1 MKYQQIY
8 TDEDWYGNA
17 HQGRCPGTRLYP
29 QYKGWLKGKI
39 LDIGCGRG
47 HTVELLR
54 QEGFVCDGIDQVN
67 INQDMLV
74 GDITKPLCLDS
85 ENYTTCLCI
94 DVIEH
99 IPEEIIE
106 GLFDNFKLFDRQIF
120 SIHNGPSVY
129 KGEELHVNK
138 KSFDEWE
145 QVVRQHFN
153 LLDKKIIHVQQILFH
168 TSLKKE

>member
-1 MKYQQIY
+1 MDYQQIY

-17 HQGRCPGTRLYP
+17 NKGRCPGNRLYP
-29 QYKGWLKGKI
+29 QYKDWLKGKI

-54 QEGFVCDGIDQVN
+54 REGFECDGIDLIN

-74 GDITKPLCLDS
+74 GDITKPFCFDI

-106 GLFDNFKLFDRQIF
+106 GLFDNFKQFDRQIF

-138 KSFDEWE
+138 KPFDTW
-145 QVVRQHFN
+145 RSDLSQHFN
-153 LLDKKIIHVQQILFH
+153 IIHEIVIH
-168 TSLKKE
+168 KEQTLYYSESTI

>member
-1 MKYQQIY
+1 MNYQQIY

-17 HQGRCPGTRLYP
+17 DQGRCPGTRLYP

-54 QEGFVCDGIDQVN
+54 REGFVCDGIDQVN
-67 INQDMLV
+67 VNQDMLV
-74 GDITKPLCLDS
+74 GDITKTLCIDS
-85 ENYTTCLCI
+85 EDYTTCLCI

-106 GLFDNFKLFDRQIF
+106 GLFNNFKLFDVQIF

-129 KGEELHVNK
+129 KGVELHVNRK
-138 KSFDEWE
+138 PFDVW
-145 QVVRQHFN
+145 RSILSQHFN
-153 LLDKKIIHVQQILFH
+153 IIQEITIHNEQVLYYSKSKI
-168 TSLKKE
+168 